1 MPPTRI
7 LLVQADARDAFFLKD
22 ALDECVSQYDVLQ
35 AETLE
40 DALSL
45 LASTAVD
52 LILLDLDLPGSR
64 KSWTFLPVHAVAP
77 NIPVILLVDA
87 EHASLAARL
96 VREGA
101 QDYLVKSEID
111 CVPLQRAISNA
122 IERHRI
128 LEASRADGVVDPPTG
143 LLNSR
148 GFLMMG
154 EFLRQVALEFD
165 APLHLH
171 VAFADV
177 TDPEERN
184 LIMLGLTDQIR
195 EYAGPLHAIA
205 RIDKDRV
212 AALVVGHGDCRAGAA
227 AADRIEL
234 DPNAPITLDV
244 VDGFLVRT

>member
-1 MPPTRI
+1 MTPTRI

-22 ALDECVSQYDVLQ
+22 ALDECALQIDVTQ

-40 DALSL
+40 DALAL
-45 LASTAVD
+45 LAATTID

-64 KSWTFLPVHAVAP
+64 KSWTFLPVQAIAP
-77 NIPVILLVDA
+77 HVPVILLVDA
-87 EHASLAARL
+87 EHAGLAARL

-111 CVPLQRAISNA
+111 CIPLQRAIANA
-122 IERHRI
+122 IERHRL
-128 LEASRADGVVDPPTG
+128 LEAARADGVVDPPTG

-148 GFLMMG
+148 GFLIMG

-165 APLHLH
+165 TSLHLH

-177 TDPEERN
+177 EEPEERN
-184 LIMLGLTDQIR
+184 LIMLGLTDEFR
-195 EYAGPLHAIA
+195 AAAGPLHAIA

-212 AALVVGHGDCRAGAA
+212 AALVVGQKHAAGRADH
-227 AADRIEL
+227 DRIEL
-234 DPNAPITLDV
+234 NPNVPITLDI